1 MSGLPPHD
9 FDRLVDTISFHPSA
23 VETRLLRDALGRFAT
38 GVTVI
43 TTAGQERAEG
53 MTANSFSSVSLEP
66 PLVMWCPARSSL
78 RYELFAHARSW
89 SVHILGCE
97 QTAMSKRFV
106 RSGPQFD
113 GLAIETTPEGTP
125 VIPGVAARFDCVT
138 HAVHEAGD
146 HSIMVGR
153 VIRVTTGGPNDHP
166 LVFAAGKYGS
176 FQPL

>member
-1 MSGLPPHD
+1 MSRLPQHD

-23 VETRLLRDALGRFAT
+23 VEARLLRDALGRFAT

-43 TTAGQERAEG
+43 TTAGQDRAEG

-66 PLVMWCPARSSL
+66 PLVMWCPAKSSS
-78 RYELFAHARSW
+78 RYGLFSNAQAW

-97 QTAMSKRFV
+97 QIETSKRFV
-106 RSGPQFD
+106 RNGPQFD
-113 GLAIETTPEGTP
+113 GLETETTPEGTP
-125 VIPGVAARFDCVT
+125 VIAGVAARFDCVT
-138 HAVHEAGD
+138 HAVHDAGD
-146 HSIMVGR
+146 HSIMIGR

-166 LVFAAGKYGS
+166 LVFAAGRYGS